1 MARLAVKLV
10 VRSQSFKTS
19 DNAKNG
25 VQANRVY
32 YPDSDHSTS
41 GTGTEHSL

>member
-1 MARLAVKLV
+1 MAQLAVELV
-10 VRSQSFKTS
+10 VRNQSFKTS

-32 YPDSDHSTS
+32 YPDSEHSTS
-41 GTGTEHSL
+41 GTRTEHSL